1 MRATIGVDIGAT
13 KIACGVLRGEQFLEK
28 TTIPTPKEGWRS
40 VLDCIVKTV
49 KLLEKS
55 HPEAHEVGIG
65 VPGTLDRTRTEV
77 LFAPNIHGFQNVPIV
92 AYLAEQLGRPVDLEN
107 DANAAGLAE
116 GTLGAARD
124 ASSSMFITISTGIGG
139 AIIVDGR
146 LWRGF
151 HGFAGEIGHTTT
163 LPGGPI
169 PPSGI
174 AGALEAVASGTAIER
189 DATFAF
195 RKPTSTAEVFRLAQS
210 KNPIAEQVV
219 QAAMRYL
226 GMAIAD
232 VQKLLD
238 PEVFVIGGGVA
249 SVGEYFYTHVQ
260 EYAREYAKG
269 FSDVTIVPAQFGV
282 DAGAIGAA
290 IAARQATELQN
301 SVYAGHAVAGRSDH
315 AVD

>member
-13 KIACGVLRGEQFLEK
+13 KIACGVLQQEEFVSP

-40 VLDCIVKTV
+40 VLDSIVHTIKR
-49 KLLEKS
+49 LEKL
-55 HPEAHEVGIG
+55 HPEVTEVGVG
-65 VPGTLDRTRTEV
+65 VPGTHDRTRAEV
-77 LFAPNIHGFQNVPIV
+77 LFAPNIHGFTNVPLVDYLSQRVGLPV
-92 AYLAEQLGRPVDLEN
+92 ALEN

-116 GTLGAARD
+116 GILGAARY

-139 AIIVDGR
+139 CILVDGQ

-151 HGFAGEIGHTTT
+151 HGIAGEIGHVTTV
-163 LPGGPI
+163 PGGPI

-195 RKPTSTAEVFRLAQS
+195 RKPTSTAEVFRLAQDGD
-210 KNPIAEQVV
+210 KKAEQIVHT
-219 QAAMRYL
+219 AMRYL

-238 PEVFVIGGGVA
+238 PEIFVIGGGVA
-249 SVGEYFYTHVQ
+249 SVGPYFYTHVQ
-260 EYAREYAKG
+260 NYACEFAKG
-269 FSDVTIVPAQFGV
+269 FSDVRIVPAHFGV
-282 DAGAIGAA
+282 NAGVIGAA
-290 IAARQATELQN
+290 IAARRMTAQRHSESL
-301 SVYAGHAVAGRSDH
+301 V
-315 AVD
+315 

>member
-13 KIACGVLRGEQFLEK
+13 KIACGVLKEEEFLSK

-40 VLDCIVKTV
+40 VLDSIVNTIRI
-49 KLLEKS
+49 LEKL
-55 HPEAHEVGIG
+55 HPEVSEVGVG
-65 VPGTLDRTRTEV
+65 VPGTHDRARTRV
-77 LFAPNIHGFQNVPIV
+77 LFAPNIHGFTNVPIV
-92 AYLAEQLGRPVDLEN
+92 DYLSQHLGRPVDLEN

-116 GTLGAARD
+116 GILGAARY

-139 AIIVDGR
+139 SIIVDGQ

-151 HGFAGEIGHTTT
+151 HGIAGEIGHVTTV
-163 LPGGPI
+163 PGGPI

-195 RKPTSTAEVFRLAQS
+195 RKPTSTAEVFRLAQDGD
-210 KNPIAEQVV
+210 KRAEQIVHT
-219 QAAMRYL
+219 AMRYL

-249 SVGEYFYTHVQ
+249 SVGAYFYTHVQ
-260 EYAREYAKG
+260 SYAREFARG

-282 DAGAIGAA
+282 DAGVIGAA
-290 IAARQATELQN
+290 IAARQMTAQR
-301 SVYAGHAVAGRSDH
+301 HAESLV
-315 AVD
+315 